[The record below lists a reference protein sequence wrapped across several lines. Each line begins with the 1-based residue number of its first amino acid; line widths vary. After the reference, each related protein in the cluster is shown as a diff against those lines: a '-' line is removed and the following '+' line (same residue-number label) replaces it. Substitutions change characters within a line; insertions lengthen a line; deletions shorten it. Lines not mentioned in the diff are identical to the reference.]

1 MQLTRDDERARRI
14 CSLALEFMNAA
25 VPIPSTEIARSFYPD
40 LSADSFR
47 RAFSRDRE
55 TLATCGV
62 FVEERPWD
70 GRESAW
76 GVSGESFAGGLE
88 LEPLEASALEVAC
101 TPLLDDPGF
110 TLADELRLALAKI
123 TRAFAETNVTPAP
136 AQAES
141 RAFSTLRSCLIEG
154 VAARITYEDARG
166 RRSERTVAPYGMF
179 DLRGL
184 RYVVAGTPG
193 KEDEAPIRTYRIDR
207 VVSAEML
214 PDVAAHVPADFSV
227 DDWRRLPF
235 QLGDETMTAVFEV
248 PAGREDDVRRAAGG
262 RGSWH
267 GSGGTLVWSVGASDA
282 RAAASWA
289 ISQGIRPV
297 APDGLVLAWRRALEG
312 VVARA
317 S

>member
-14 CSLALEFMNAA
+14 CSLALEFMNATA
-25 VPIPSTEIARSFYPD
+25 PIPSTEIARSFYPD

-70 GRESAW
+70 ARESAW
-76 GVSGESFAGGLE
+76 GISDDSFAGGLE
-88 LEPLEASALEVAC
+88 LEPREASALEVAC
-101 TPLLDDPGF
+101 APLLDDPGF
-110 TLADELRLALAKI
+110 PLAGELRLALAKI
-123 TRAFAETNVTPAP
+123 TRAFAEAGVAHAP
-136 AQAES
+136 AASES
-141 RAFSTLRSCLIEG
+141 RALVTLRSCLLDG

-166 RRSERTVAPYGMF
+166 RRTERTIAPYGMF

-184 RYVVAGTPG
+184 RYVVAGAPG
-193 KEDEAPIRTYRIDR
+193 EEGDSATRTYRVDR

-214 PDVAAHVPADFSV
+214 PNVAVRVPADFSV

-248 PAGREDDVRRAAGG
+248 LPERADDVRRAAGEQ
-262 RGSWH
+262 GSWQDR
-267 GSGGTLVWSVGASDA
+267 GDACVWRVGASDVG
-282 RAAASWA
+282 AAASWA
-289 ISQGIRPV
+289 ISQGIRPLG
-297 APDGLVLAWRRALEG
+297 ADELVLAWRRALEG
-312 VVARA
+312 VVSRA